1 MYLYAGV
8 GRKNI
13 RLPPEIDGVR
23 VVITL
28 VSMQLPLFIMLPQ
41 ELHGFW
47 FS

>member
-8 GRKNI
+8 GRQNS
-13 RLPPEIDGVR
+13 RLPLKINGVR

-41 ELHGFW
+41 GLP
-47 FS
+47 